1 MRYFDKQHYLMQA
14 QYIRQCIM
22 NGEPHGLKEIIV
34 DNFAGGGGASTG
46 IEIATGYS
54 VYAAINHDPEAIRMH
69 MANHP
74 DTKHYCESVWD
85 VNPLEICNG
94 NPVGLAWFSPD
105 CKHFSKAKGGKPKDK
120 NIRGLAWVALRWAGL
135 VRPRVLM
142 LENVEEFRTW
152 GPLNRRHHPIKKKKG
167 ATFNRFVKQLEA
179 LGYAVEF
186 RELTAADYGAPT
198 RRKRLFMIA
207 RCDGLP
213 IKWPEPAYGPR
224 DSIEVAKGLRK
235 PYIPASDIIDW
246 SIPCPSIFGRKR
258 PLAENTMRRIAK
270 GLKKFVFENPEPF
283 LVQVEAERMEPV
295 RAPYIMC
302 NNANNVGGD
311 INNPVP
317 TITTGNRNFL
327 ISPTLIQY
335 HTETADEIRGQDLT
349 EPIMT
354 IDGANR
360 YGLVS
365 AFIHKYFG
373 GSVIGAE
380 CTKPLPII
388 TATDHNSLCAVHIIQ
403 AQGQSIGT
411 DIREPLNTMTGVNH
425 MGEVMAFL
433 VKYYGTCTGQE
444 VTQLLDT
451 VTCHGRFGL
460 VEIQG
465 ALFQIVDI
473 GLRMLQPHELYAAQ
487 GFPGDYIIDRDV
499 NGRKIS
505 KTEQVQKC
513 GNSVCPPI
521 PAALVSANLPE
532 LCKAE
537 RLPICRPDRMLQ
549 ETSGQL
555 RFA

>member
-74 DTKHYCESVWD
+74 NTKHYCESV
-85 VNPLEICNG
+85 
-94 NPVGLAWFSPD
+94 
-105 CKHFSKAKGGKPKDK
+105 
-120 NIRGLAWVALRWAGL
+120 
-135 VRPRVLM
+135 
-142 LENVEEFRTW
+142 
-152 GPLNRRHHPIKKKKG
+152 
-167 ATFNRFVKQLEA
+167 
-179 LGYAVEF
+179 
-186 RELTAADYGAPT
+186 
-198 RRKRLFMIA
+198 
-207 RCDGLP
+207 
-213 IKWPEPAYGPR
+213 
-224 DSIEVAKGLRK
+224 
-235 PYIPASDIIDW
+235 
-246 SIPCPSIFGRKR
+246 
-258 PLAENTMRRIAK
+258 
-270 GLKKFVFENPEPF
+270 
-283 LVQVEAERMEPV
+283 
-295 RAPYIMC
+295 
-302 NNANNVGGD
+302 
-311 INNPVP
+311 
-317 TITTGNRNFL
+317 
-327 ISPTLIQY
+327 SPTLIQY

-380 CTKPLPII
+380 CTKPLPTI

-433 VKYYGTCTGQE
+433 VKYYGTCTGQD
-444 VTQLLDT
+444 VTQPLDT
-451 VTCHGRFGL
+451 VTSHGRFGL

-549 ETSGQL
+549 ETGGQL